1 MDANLCSLIG
11 YLRPLNAHVT
21 SFVRKQATVV
31 YYMLQQTNQVLVQNH
46 CHHCSFFY
54 HFVYQSFVMITIKTL
69 YIIFYVICFNEFY
82 YYSPVAGK
90 HCMSHLLCII
100 DTYSDFIYRIKTELK
115 LHNLLIKFEIYVYL
129 LHYSLFS
136 YMVALKILAEHRIQK
151 KMECNLRYVNIV
163 KYLYD
168 RM

>member
-1 MDANLCSLIG
+1 
-11 YLRPLNAHVT
+11 
-21 SFVRKQATVV
+21 
-31 YYMLQQTNQVLVQNH
+31 
-46 CHHCSFFY
+46 
-54 HFVYQSFVMITIKTL
+54 MITIKTL

-168 RM
+168 RMWSISLLTTKPRNILRYLIISLINYVCICYIGIYYKVYKYNTIFRLFHRVDSRNTQ